1 MRNPTDSQAT
11 AGPAPDAEA
20 RANAAEAELEAQLRQ
35 QHALSQGLAH
45 DLRAP
50 LRAIDSFAALAGQ
63 HASGIDDAGRDYLQ
77 RIRDSAARMGA
88 MLDSLQELSSA
99 GRAPLR
105 FEQVDL
111 SMLAE
116 WVGAELQDAH
126 PGRAAQIQVRPGLSV
141 QGDEHYLK
149 RMLAQ
154 LMDNAWKFSA
164 SRERV
169 EIDVEGEQIGEIVHL
184 RVRDRGIGFDMQYS
198 GKLFEPFQR
207 LHGVDEGAGAGLGL
221 VIAQCIAQRHRGRI
235 HAESV
240 VDVGSVFHIELPA
253 MQEGAPSDG

>member
-1 MRNPTDSQAT
+1 MRISTDNQAA
-11 AGPAPDAEA
+11 AGTPADADEFA
-20 RANAAEAELEAQLRQ
+20 GAAAALDRQLRQ
-35 QHALSQGLAH
+35 QQALSQGLAH

-50 LRAIDSFAALAGQ
+50 LRAIDSFAILAGQ
-63 HASGIDDAGRDYLQ
+63 RATGLDDAGRDYLQ

-88 MLDSLQELSSA
+88 ILDALQELSAA

-105 FEQVDL
+105 RDQVDL
-111 SMLAE
+111 SMLSE

-154 LMDNAWKFSA
+154 LLGNAWKFSA
-164 SRERV
+164 PRERV
-169 EIDVEGEQIGEIVHL
+169 EIDVDGEQIGGIVHL
-184 RVRDRGIGFDMQYS
+184 RVRDRGIGFDMHYA

-207 LHGVDEGAGAGLGL
+207 LHGVDEGSGAGLGL
-221 VIAQCIAQRHRGRI
+221 VIAQCIAQRHGGRI
-235 HAESV
+235 RAESAPGT
-240 VDVGSVFHIELPA
+240 GSVFHIELPA